1 MAFIMQKAVLAVFG
15 VWGLFA
21 VSGANVNFWGNVEQ
35 PAQTAQPPWVDR
47 APSTTTTPV
56 VTVARSTT
64 TTLAVINNCGQ
75 VAALA
80 LAVGWP
86 PDELQTLMSVVK
98 AESRCQSWQHNVS
111 DPNTGSYGL
120 MQINGWWCLPSR
132 YYPRGYLQQAGIL
145 STCNDLFDPATNLK
159 AGLTVLAE
167 STWHA
172 WATFDG

>member
-1 MAFIMQKAVLAVFG
+1 
-15 VWGLFA
+15 
-21 VSGANVNFWGNVEQ
+21 
-35 PAQTAQPPWVDR
+35 
-47 APSTTTTPV
+47 
-56 VTVARSTT
+56 
-64 TTLAVINNCGQ
+64 
-75 VAALA
+75 